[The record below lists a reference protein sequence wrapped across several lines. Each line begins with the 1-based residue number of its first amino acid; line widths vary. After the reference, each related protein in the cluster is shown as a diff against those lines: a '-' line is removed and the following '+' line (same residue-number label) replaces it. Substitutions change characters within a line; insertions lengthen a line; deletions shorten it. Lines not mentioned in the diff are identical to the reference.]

1 MLCNGRWFTA
11 TEVGTHNSVTDCW
24 VTISGRVYDLT
35 ALFATNPPLL
45 CEPIIMN
52 AGKDISHWFEPRTF
66 DMNEKEIDT
75 EVLMW
80 FHPTFRINQYY
91 TPQVTHTPSKKY
103 SHIHTQILK
112 ERK

>member
-1 MLCNGRWFTA
+1 
-11 TEVGTHNSVTDCW
+11 
-24 VTISGRVYDLT
+24 
-35 ALFATNPPLL
+35 
-45 CEPIIMN
+45 
-52 AGKDISHWFEPRTF
+52 
-66 DMNEKEIDT
+66 
-75 EVLMW
+75 MW